1 MAGRRIE
8 TGRLL
13 FSSSLVDQYT
23 AVLKA
28 VNLNQVETER
38 NMFATKLTS
47 VIRTSVSR
55 IVTVVRWIAKAI
67 SRFVRSDT
75 FRHGVSRAGNL
86 IISAAGWI
94 IAAAKWIVVVVGRF
108 SKSEAVRYGI
118 GVSARFFD
126 RIQRKAGQKN
136 LMLAGVCL
144 LVVVLVLWAVRP
156 GIPDFAEYAAGSE
169 RKQAFF
175 SYFLP
180 LIGEENQAIQRSRL
194 ELLEWYR
201 NRDSIGWW
209 DEDHIQE
216 IATRYRIENFD
227 IDSDT
232 DWQTLLRRVDIVPPS
247 LALAQAAN
255 ESAWGT
261 SRFARQA
268 HNYYGQWCF
277 EKGCGIVPDRRD
289 ANKSHE
295 VAAFDSPRESVAMYL
310 HNLNSNS
317 AYKSLRDIRSQL
329 KAANKPVTSIALAAG
344 LGKYSERGADYISEL
359 RSMIEFNK
367 LSKYDS
373 GLGTSEF

>member
-1 MAGRRIE
+1 MFASKLTRNFR
-8 TGRLL
+8 
-13 FSSSLVDQYT
+13 T
-23 AVLKA
+23 AVS
-28 VNLNQVETER
+28 Q
-38 NMFATKLTS
+38 
-47 VIRTSVSR
+47 
-55 IVTVVRWIAKAI
+55 IVTVVRRIANAI
-67 SRFVRSDT
+67 SRFIRSDT

-86 IISAAGWI
+86 IISVAGWI
-94 IAAAKWIVVVVGRF
+94 FAAARWIVVVVVRF
-108 SKSEAVRYGI
+108 SKSETARYGI
-118 GVSARFFD
+118 SVSVSFFD

-144 LVVVLVLWAVRP
+144 LVVVLVLWVGRS
-156 GIPDFAEYAAGSE
+156 GIPDFTEYAAGSE

-180 LIGEENQAIQRSRL
+180 LIEEKNQAIQRSRL
-194 ELLEWYR
+194 ELLEWHR
-201 NRDSIGWW
+201 SRDSIGWW

-216 IATRYRIENFD
+216 IAARYRIEDFD

-232 DWQTLLRRVDIVPPS
+232 EWQTLLRRVDIVPPS

-277 EKGCGIVPDRRD
+277 KKGCGIVPDRRD
-289 ANKSHE
+289 ANKFHE

-317 AYKSLRDIRSQL
+317 AYKSLRAIRSQL
-329 KAANKPVTSIALAAG
+329 KAANKPVTGIALAAG

-373 GLGTSEF
+373 GPGTSEF